1 MYNIQLMRGSRL
13 YLLLASRRR
22 LLEQTI
28 EEFELLNEKLRGLLG
43 MKTFNPPSV
52 SMTTEELIR
61 SVYVKKDMISHQ
73 LERVNVNEIF
83 GVYDRE
89 TNSVMGQ
96 TRDYTMQVVPRLGG
110 PYTYI
115 NSLTESQVAARMQEL
130 PNAQSAFAW
139 LKKERMEQETREEIA
154 QVKQRC
160 KELRPCLDSHL
171 ARLKKLENQRS
182 GMDVSLAYEKKSA
195 RMKELERLIGEA
207 KRRQEEAIREF
218 EQQHKRRQEA
228 EAEARREKLGIAS
241 RA

>member
-1 MYNIQLMRGSRL
+1 MEFLCSSPRSADVEDTLYSKDFSLSWDRKMYNIQLMRGSRL
-13 YLLLASRRR
+13 YLLLVSRRR

-139 LKKERMEQETREEIA
+139 LKKERMVNA
-154 QVKQRC
+154 
-160 KELRPCLDSHL
+160 D
-171 ARLKKLENQRS
+171 
-182 GMDVSLAYEKKSA
+182 KSTSYS
-195 RMKELERLIGEA
+195 RIK
-207 KRRQEEAIREF
+207 
-218 EQQHKRRQEA
+218 
-228 EAEARREKLGIAS
+228 ARRCTGAGNTGRDSTSEAAMQGRVLTS
-241 RA
+241 SPLSN